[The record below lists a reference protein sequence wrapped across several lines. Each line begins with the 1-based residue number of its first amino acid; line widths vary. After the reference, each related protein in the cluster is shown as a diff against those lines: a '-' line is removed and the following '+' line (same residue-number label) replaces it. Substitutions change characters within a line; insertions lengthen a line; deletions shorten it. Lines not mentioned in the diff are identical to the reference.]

1 MMTPMNPDT
10 PVTTTTIKPDERA
23 ELDRILDGGA
33 FDAAF
38 WNSRWH
44 AAKAALPPSVE
55 EEIRVALYA
64 ADNSTVQ
71 GRRQRRKLEA
81 KLVKLAGAARARTYG
96 GYTQGWGD
104 EQKRLSNLEHAAI
117 YISRA
122 NLNIHFC
129 A

>member
-1 MMTPMNPDT
+1 MSDHFTPT
-10 PVTTTTIKPDERA
+10 PTPIKPDERA

-33 FDAAF
+33 FDSAF

-44 AAKAALPPSVE
+44 AAKAALPPSAE
-55 EEIRVALYA
+55 QQLREALWA
-64 ADNSTVQ
+64 IDQSTVQ
-71 GRRQRRKLEA
+71 GRRQHRKVQE
-81 KLVKLAGAARARTYG
+81 KLRKLAGMARARTQAG
-96 GYTQGWGD
+96 FAAGWGD

-122 NLNIHFC
+122 NTGFHFY